1 MLVDGA
7 RGLNV
12 GGVRMGVGVWKVGV
26 VVVRLFVLEVG
37 RGGRR
42 WVVQAR
48 TGDLA

>member
-1 MLVDGA
+1 
-7 RGLNV
+7 
-12 GGVRMGVGVWKVGV
+12 
-26 VVVRLFVLEVG
+26 VVRLFVLEVG

>member
-12 GGVRMGVGVWKVGV
+12 GGVRMGVGVLKVGEGA
-26 VVVRLFVLEVG
+26 VRLFVLEIG
-37 RGGRR
+37 EGGRR